1 MGTDVV
7 GLGDLLEEGVGLRRG
22 VLIRMVLHGEAAVGL
37 LELFLRGAAADTQH
51 LVVVQPHRRRLVLPA
66 SGRAV
71 RLLLLPELLTRV
83 LDFGWYKLL
92 AVFFIIII
100 FFLQQVVGRLV
111 CFKPSMLCY
120 PMFFF
125 SFLLRFTS
133 LIEFK
138 GLQFFIIL
146 DG

>member
-7 GLGDLLEEGVGLRRG
+7 GLGDLLEEGVGLRRR

-71 RLLLLPELLTRV
+71 RLRLLPELLTRI
-83 LDFGWYKLL
+83 FGFWL
-92 AVFFIIII
+92 VQVVGI
-100 FFLQQVVGRLV
+100 FFWQQVVGRLV
-111 CFKPSMLCY
+111 CFNALH

-125 SFLLRFTS
+125 FFASIFSQILGLATVAHSFVCDKYCP
-133 LIEFK
+133 IM
-138 GLQFFIIL
+138 
-146 DG
+146 D